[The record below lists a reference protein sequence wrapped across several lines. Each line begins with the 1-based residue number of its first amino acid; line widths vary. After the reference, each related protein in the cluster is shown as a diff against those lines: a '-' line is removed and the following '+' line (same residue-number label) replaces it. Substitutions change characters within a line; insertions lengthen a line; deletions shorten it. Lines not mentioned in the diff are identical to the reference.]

1 MKINKT
7 NGIENPEPIDYL
19 VFIVIILTI
28 LILKNL

>member
-1 MKINKT
+1 MESNKT

-28 LILKNL
+28 LTLINL